1 MLLQKKVYVVI
12 LFQTELRL
20 KKIKIDRFDHMCLL
34 KKRIPMALSIS
45 LKALSH
51 VPRHDISG
59 AKIPVETKFDYITE
73 AATK

>member
-1 MLLQKKVYVVI
+1 
-12 LFQTELRL
+12 
-20 KKIKIDRFDHMCLL
+20 MCLL

-51 VPRHDISG
+51 VPRHDTSG

>member
-1 MLLQKKVYVVI
+1 
-12 LFQTELRL
+12 
-20 KKIKIDRFDHMCLL
+20 MCLL

-51 VPRHDISG
+51 VPRNDTSG
-59 AKIPVETKFDYITE
+59 AKKTVETKFDYITE